1 METDMTA
8 LSVPPTAIA
17 AAPAAADP
25 RWTGSSPVTQVLVL
39 TGRALRALRDPRM
52 LVMSLL
58 QPLIMLT
65 LFSQVF
71 RGIAASPGFP
81 AGVSYI
87 DYLMPAILVTT
98 GAQAAMWS
106 GGGLANDLRN
116 GALTRFRSLPISM
129 LSVLAA
135 RSLYDLV
142 RSAIQLVI
150 LAIAAT
156 VLFGFAPAGG
166 VLGTVAAIG
175 IGLTV
180 GWGMSWLFL
189 ALASWLRNV
198 EVMQMVGFV
207 AIFPLMFAS
216 SAYVPISSLPGWL
229 QVVATINPLTYAID
243 AARGLAL
250 ATPLLAPT
258 AAAVLVSLALAG
270 VGAAAASRFIRTP

>member
-1 METDMTA
+1 MTTT
-8 LSVPPTAIA
+8 LTKPTEQAPEREREWHGAGLGTQIA
-17 AAPAAADP
+17 
-25 RWTGSSPVTQVLVL
+25 VL
-39 TGRALRALRDPRM
+39 TARSLRKFVTNPR
-52 LVMSLL
+52 LIIFSLL
-58 QPLIMLT
+58 QPLIMLV

-71 RGIAASPGFP
+71 GKAIMGAGAAG
-81 AGVSYI
+81 GSYI
-87 DYLMPAILVTT
+87 NYLMPAILVTT

-142 RSAIQLVI
+142 RSAFQLVV

-156 VLFGFAPAGG
+156 ALFGFAPAGG

-175 IGLTV
+175 IGLVV

-189 ALASWLRNV
+189 ALASWLRNP

-216 SAYVPISSLPGWL
+216 SAYVPIASLPAWL
-229 QVVATINPLTYAID
+229 QVVATVNPLTYAID

-258 AAAVLVSLALAG
+258 VAAVLVSLVLAA
-270 VGAAAASRFIRTP
+270 VGATAAARFIRKP

>member
-1 METDMTA
+1 MTT
-8 LSVPPTAIA
+8 LTKPTTVP
-17 AAPAAADP
+17 APAATG
-25 RWTGSSPVTQVLVL
+25 WTGSNPITQVLVL
-39 TGRALRALRDPRM
+39 TGRSLRALQDPRM

-71 RGIAASPGFP
+71 RGIAATPGFP
-81 AGVSYI
+81 VGVSYI

-150 LAIAAT
+150 LAVAAT

-189 ALASWLRNV
+189 ALASWLRNP

-216 SAYVPISSLPGWL
+216 SAYVPISGLPGWL
-229 QVVATINPLTYAID
+229 QVVATVNPLTYAIN
-243 AARGLAL
+243 AARGLTL
-250 ATPLLAPT
+250 ASPLLAPT
-258 AAAVLVSLALAG
+258 MAAVLVSLALAA
-270 VGAAAASRFIRTP
+270 VGAAAASRFIRRP